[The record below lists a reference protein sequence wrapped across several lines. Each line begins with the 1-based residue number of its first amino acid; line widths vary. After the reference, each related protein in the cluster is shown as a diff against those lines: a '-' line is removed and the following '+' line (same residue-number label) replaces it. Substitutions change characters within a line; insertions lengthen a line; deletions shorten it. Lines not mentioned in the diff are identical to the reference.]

1 MFQDKIAFITGGS
14 QGIGKACAC
23 VLSEAGAKVVIAG
36 RNLTTLNKVTSEIE
50 SQGGQALAIKMDVTD
65 PDQIK
70 MAFSKVLESFG
81 KIDILVN
88 NAGITKDNL
97 LLRMKEEDWLTVIE
111 TNLSAVFFVTK
122 VAIKI
127 MVKQRYGRIINIS
140 SVVGTT
146 GNAGQAN
153 YAASKAGI
161 LGFTKTIAR
170 EVASRNITVNAVAP
184 GFVDTVMTQKFSE
197 TTTSKLLDQI
207 PMGRIGVDREI
218 AYGVK
223 FLASE
228 EASYITGEVLN
239 INGGLYM

>member
-111 TNLSAVFFVTK
+111 TNLTAVFFVTR

-127 MVKQRYGRIINIS
+127 MLKQRYGRIVNIS

>member
-1 MFQDKIAFITGGS
+1 M
-14 QGIGKACAC
+14 
-23 VLSEAGAKVVIAG
+23 L
-36 RNLTTLNKVTSEIE
+36 
-50 SQGGQALAIKMDVTD
+50 
-65 PDQIK
+65 
-70 MAFSKVLESFG
+70 
-81 KIDILVN
+81 
-88 NAGITKDNL
+88 
-97 LLRMKEEDWLTVIE
+97 
-111 TNLSAVFFVTK
+111 
-122 VAIKI
+122 
-127 MVKQRYGRIINIS
+127 KQRYGRIINIS

-161 LGFTKTIAR
+161 LGFTKTIAQ

-184 GFVDTVMTQKFSE
+184 GFVDTVMTQRLSE

-207 PMGRIGVDREI
+207 PIGRIGVDREI

>member
-153 YAASKAGI
+153 YAAAKAGI

>member
-1 MFQDKIAFITGGS
+1 
-14 QGIGKACAC
+14 
-23 VLSEAGAKVVIAG
+23 
-36 RNLTTLNKVTSEIE
+36 
-50 SQGGQALAIKMDVTD
+50 
-65 PDQIK
+65 
-70 MAFSKVLESFG
+70 
-81 KIDILVN
+81 
-88 NAGITKDNL
+88 
-97 LLRMKEEDWLTVIE
+97 MKEEDWLTVIE
-111 TNLSAVFFVTK
+111 TNLTAIFFVTR

-127 MVKQRYGRIINIS
+127 MLKQRYGRIINIS

-161 LGFTKTIAR
+161 LGFTKTIAQ

-184 GFVDTVMTQKFSE
+184 GFVATVMTQRLSE

-207 PMGRIGVDREI
+207 PIGRIGVDREI

>member
-14 QGIGKACAC
+14 RGIGKACAC
-23 VLSEAGAKVVIAG
+23 VLSEAGAKVAIAG
-36 RNLTTLNKVTSEIE
+36 RNLTTLNKVATEIE
-50 SQGGQALAIKMDVTD
+50 FQGGQALPIKMDVTD
-65 PDQIK
+65 PNQIK

-81 KIDILVN
+81 KIDILIN

-97 LLRMKEEDWLTVIE
+97 LLRMKDEDWLTVIE
-111 TNLSAVFFVTK
+111 TNLTAVFFVTR

-127 MVKQRYGRIINIS
+127 MLKQRYGRIVNIS
-140 SVVGTT
+140 SVVGTA

-161 LGFTKTIAR
+161 VGFTKTIAQ

-184 GFVDTVMTQKFSE
+184 GFVDTGMIQRLSE